1 MVMAASSGAALR
13 PTITGTRQMVASGH
27 YLATLA
33 GHAMLE
39 AGGNAVDAGCAA
51 GIALGVLQSDI
62 VNVAGVAPILVRMA
76 DSTDVISIAGLGW
89 WPAALDP
96 AVFMNRH
103 GGKLP
108 IGVLRTVVPSAP
120 DAWLTALSRF
130 GTMRFAD
137 IVEPAIRY
145 ARDGFH
151 MHALMA
157 QTLREKAEDYGRWE
171 STSSIYLPGGNPPDT
186 GDLFIQSD
194 LAATLQYMADEER
207 AAGGGLRTGYEA
219 ARSAFYMG
227 DIARKIVDHQ
237 QANGGLLAMKDLG
250 AYRSEVGKAVER
262 RFGAYS
268 VHTCDAWCQ
277 GPTLLQAL
285 KMVEHSGLKD
295 LPRNGAD
302 YIHLLTEILK
312 IAFRDRERFYGDPRF
327 VDVPLDTLLSDKYAA
342 ECIAGIDPAK
352 AADAGREKPVPE
364 PGTEPDTSYVAVAD
378 RWGNTFSATP
388 SDGSWH
394 APVVPG
400 TGLVPS
406 CRGTQSRL
414 DPDHPAGLA
423 PGKRPRL
430 TPSPALAVADD
441 GSVIAFGTPG
451 GDVQIQAM
459 MQVFLN
465 LSLFSMDLQ
474 AAIEAPR
481 FATYS
486 FPSSFYP
493 YEDRPQLLKLESR
506 LDPGL
511 DGDLLSRGHKVE
523 RWPDYS
529 WLAGGVCA
537 VVSGKAG
544 YFGGADPRRPSYAIG
559 W

>member
-1 MVMAASSGAALR
+1 MVIATSSGAALR

-76 DSTDVISIAGLGW
+76 DSAEVISIAGLGW

-96 AVFMNRH
+96 ADFVNRH

-157 QTLREKAEDYGRWE
+157 QTLREKAVDYGRWE

-207 AAGGGLRTGYEA
+207 AAGGDLRTGYEA
-219 ARSAFYMG
+219 ARSAFYLG

-237 QANGGLLAMKDLG
+237 QANGGLLAMEDLA
-250 AYRSEVGKAVER
+250 AYRSEVGRTVER

-327 VDVPLDTLLSDKYAA
+327 VDVPLQTLLSDKYAA
-342 ECIAGIDPAK
+342 ECIAGIDPGK
-352 AADAGREKPVPE
+352 AADAGRANPVPE
-364 PGTEPDTSYVAVAD
+364 PSTEPDTSYVSVAD

-388 SDGSWH
+388 SDG
-394 APVVPG
+394 
-400 TGLVPS
+400 
-406 CRGTQSRL
+406 
-414 DPDHPAGLA
+414 
-423 PGKRPRL
+423 
-430 TPSPALAVADD
+430 
-441 GSVIAFGTPG
+441 
-451 GDVQIQAM
+451 
-459 MQVFLN
+459 
-465 LSLFSMDLQ
+465 
-474 AAIEAPR
+474 
-481 FATYS
+481 
-486 FPSSFYP
+486 
-493 YEDRPQLLKLESR
+493 
-506 LDPGL
+506 
-511 DGDLLSRGHKVE
+511 
-523 RWPDYS
+523 
-529 WLAGGVCA
+529 
-537 VVSGKAG
+537 
-544 YFGGADPRRPSYAIG
+544 
-559 W
+559 

>member
-1 MVMAASSGAALR
+1 MVVAASSGAALR

-51 GIALGVLQSDI
+51 GVALGVLQSDI

-76 DSTDVISIAGLGW
+76 GSADVISIAGLGW

-96 AVFMNRH
+96 TVFRDRH

-157 QTLREKAEDYGRWE
+157 QTLWEKAEDYGRWE
-171 STSSIYLPGGNPPDT
+171 STRSVYLPGGNPPKV
-186 GDLFIQSD
+186 GDLFVQSD

-219 ARSAFYMG
+219 ARNAFYAG

-237 QANGGLLAMKDLG
+237 KANGGFLAMEDLA

-277 GPTLLQAL
+277 GPTLLQVL
-285 KMVEHSGLKD
+285 KMVERSGLKD
-295 LPRNGAD
+295 LPHNGAD
-302 YIHLLTEILK
+302 YIHLLTEIMK

-327 VDVPLDTLLSDKYAA
+327 VDVPLQALLSDEYAA
-342 ECIAGIDPAK
+342 ESVGGIDPGK
-352 AADAGREKPVPE
+352 AADARGASPAPD
-364 PGTEPDTSYVAVAD
+364 PGTEPDTSYVSVAD

-414 DPDHPAGLA
+414 DPDHPAGFA

-441 GSVIAFGTPG
+441 GSVMAFGTPG

-459 MQVFLN
+459 AQVFLN
-465 LSLFSMDLQ
+465 LTWFSMDLQ

-481 FATYS
+481 IATYS

-493 YEDRPQLLKLESR
+493 YEERPHLLKLESR

-511 DGDLLSRGHKVE
+511 DDELQRRGHKVE

-537 VVSGKAG
+537 VISGRAG

>member
-1 MVMAASSGAALR
+1 MVIAASSGAALR

-62 VNVAGVAPILVRMA
+62 VNVAGVAPILMRMT
-76 DSTDVISIAGLGW
+76 DSPDVVSIAGLGW

-171 STSSIYLPGGNPPDT
+171 STRDIYLPSGNPPNT
-186 GDLFIQSD
+186 GDLFVQSD

-207 AAGGGLRTGYEA
+207 AAGGDLRTGYEA
-219 ARSAFYMG
+219 ARSAFYLG

-237 QANGGLLAMKDLG
+237 QANGGLLAMEDLA
-250 AYRSEVGKAVER
+250 AYRSEVGNAVER

-285 KMVEHSGLKD
+285 KMVENSNLKH

-327 VDVPLDTLLSDKYAA
+327 VDVPLQTLLSDKYAA

-352 AADAGREKPVPE
+352 ASDAGRANLVPE
-364 PGTEPDTSYVAVAD
+364 PGTEPDTSYVSVAD

-459 MQVFLN
+459 LQVFLN

-511 DGDLLSRGHKVE
+511 DGDLLNRGHKVE

>member
-1 MVMAASSGAALR
+1 
-13 PTITGTRQMVASGH
+13 MVASGH

-62 VNVAGVAPILVRMA
+62 VNVAGVAPILMRMT
-76 DSTDVISIAGLGW
+76 DSPDVVSIAGLGW

-171 STSSIYLPGGNPPDT
+171 STRDIYLPSGNPPNT
-186 GDLFIQSD
+186 GDLFVQSD

-207 AAGGGLRTGYEA
+207 AAGGDLRTGYEA
-219 ARSAFYMG
+219 ARSAFYLG

-237 QANGGLLAMKDLG
+237 QANGGLLAMEDLA
-250 AYRSEVGKAVER
+250 AYRSEVGNAVER

-285 KMVEHSGLKD
+285 KMVENSNLKH

-327 VDVPLDTLLSDKYAA
+327 VDVPLQTLLSDKYAA

-352 AADAGREKPVPE
+352 ASDAGRANLVPE
-364 PGTEPDTSYVAVAD
+364 PGTEPDTSYVSVAD

-459 MQVFLN
+459 LQVFLN

-511 DGDLLSRGHKVE
+511 DGDLLNRGHKVE

>member
-1 MVMAASSGAALR
+1 MVIKASSGAALR

-62 VNVAGVAPILVRMA
+62 VNVAGVAPILMRMA
-76 DSTDVISIAGLGW
+76 DSPDVVSIAGLGW

-171 STSSIYLPGGNPPDT
+171 STRDIYLPSGNPPNT
-186 GDLFIQSD
+186 GDLFVQSD

-207 AAGGGLRTGYEA
+207 AAGGDLRTGYEA
-219 ARSAFYMG
+219 ARSAFYLG

-237 QANGGLLAMKDLG
+237 QANGGLLAMEDLA
-250 AYRSEVGKAVER
+250 AYRSEVGNAVER

-285 KMVEHSGLKD
+285 KMVENSNLKH

-327 VDVPLDTLLSDKYAA
+327 VDVPLQTLLSDKYAA

-352 AADAGREKPVPE
+352 ASDAGRANLVPE
-364 PGTEPDTSYVAVAD
+364 PGTEPDTSYVSVAD

-459 MQVFLN
+459 LQVFLN

-506 LDPGL
+506 LDPDL

>member
-1 MVMAASSGAALR
+1 MVIAASSGAALR

-76 DSTDVISIAGLGW
+76 DSADVISIAGLGW

-96 AVFMNRH
+96 AVFMDRH

-171 STSSIYLPGGNPPDT
+171 STRSIYLPGGNPPNT

-207 AAGGGLRTGYEA
+207 AAGGDLRTGYEA
-219 ARSAFYMG
+219 ARSAFYLG

-237 QANGGLLAMKDLG
+237 QANGGLLAMEDLA

-342 ECIAGIDPAK
+342 ECITGIDPAK
-352 AADAGREKPVPE
+352 AADTGRANSVPE
-364 PGTEPDTSYVAVAD
+364 PGTEPDTSYVSVAD

-414 DPDHPAGLA
+414 DPGHPAGLA

-506 LDPGL
+506 LDPDL

-544 YFGGADPRRPSYAIG
+544 YFGGADPRRPSYAVG

>member
-1 MVMAASSGAALR
+1 MVIAASSGAALR

-76 DSTDVISIAGLGW
+76 DSAEVISIAGLGW

-96 AVFMNRH
+96 AVFVNRH

-157 QTLREKAEDYGRWE
+157 QTLREKAVDYGRWE

-207 AAGGGLRTGYEA
+207 AAGGDLRTGYEA
-219 ARSAFYMG
+219 ARSAFYLG

-237 QANGGLLAMKDLG
+237 QANGGLLAMEDLA
-250 AYRSEVGKAVER
+250 AYRSEVGRTVER

-327 VDVPLDTLLSDKYAA
+327 VDVPLQTLLSDKYAA
-342 ECIAGIDPAK
+342 ECIAGIDPGK
-352 AADAGREKPVPE
+352 AADAGRANPVPE
-364 PGTEPDTSYVAVAD
+364 PGTEPDTSYVSVAD

-459 MQVFLN
+459 VQVFLN

-511 DGDLLSRGHKVE
+511 DDDLLSRGHKVE